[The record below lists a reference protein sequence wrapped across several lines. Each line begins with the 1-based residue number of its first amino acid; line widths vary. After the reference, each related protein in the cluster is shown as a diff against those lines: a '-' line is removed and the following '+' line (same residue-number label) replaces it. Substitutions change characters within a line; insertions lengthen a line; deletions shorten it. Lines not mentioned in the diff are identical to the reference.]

1 MRKIA
6 LLALVLATAG
16 CLRNETPWDPI
27 GPRYASDNWFG
38 PKYAL
43 DIPEGWLKLNAGSG
57 LTATRDGWRLQKITV
72 RELDPGKPL
81 AHTKK
86 TLRAEMAPRDLAEVL
101 VDDVRAAGT
110 SALSV
115 VETKPATVAGAKGFR
130 AVVAY
135 KDGEG
140 LPRRLVLAG
149 AVVGDRVWQLAYDAP
164 ERVYFQKDLPTFDR
178 ALASFTIR

>member
-6 LLALVLATAG
+6 LLLLALGATG
-16 CLRNETPWDPI
+16 CLRRETPWDPI

-43 DIPEGWLKLNAGSG
+43 EIPEGWLKLNSGEG

-72 RELDPGKPL
+72 REIDPSKPL

-86 TLRAEMAPRDLAEVL
+86 TLRAGMAPRELAEVL
-101 VDDVRAAGT
+101 LDNARASWG
-110 SALSV
+110 SAITV
-115 VETKPATVAGAKGFR
+115 VETKPATVAGASGFR

-149 AVVGDRVWQLAYDAP
+149 ALVGDRIWQLGYDAP
-164 ERVYFQKDLPTFDR
+164 ERVYFQKDLATFEK
-178 ALASFTIR
+178 ALTSFTVR